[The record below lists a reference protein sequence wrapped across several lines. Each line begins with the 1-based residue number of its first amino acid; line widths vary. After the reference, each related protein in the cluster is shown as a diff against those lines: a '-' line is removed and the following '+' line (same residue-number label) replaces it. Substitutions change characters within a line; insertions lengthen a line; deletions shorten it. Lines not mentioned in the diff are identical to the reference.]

1 VTSNE
6 SKTSKTFENPI
17 FISMGVLWSCGVL
30 TLVASS
36 YFLPKTY
43 TGFDYSVGVEGVGF
57 IIFLMLT
64 VSILTTT
71 SVWSFLTFKYRVVEY
86 AEKFDKE
93 IEQERLRS
101 LHTAKLSALGRMAA
115 GVAHEINNPLA
126 IIAGSTHML
135 QKQTSR
141 HLSQEEIINS
151 VSIIDRQVI
160 RISNIVKALR
170 SITGDGSRESKQLV
184 SLQMIILQAHEF
196 LASRLKSE
204 NIEFIFNDQEN
215 EIKVFCRATEI
226 SQIIYN
232 LFSNSIDALEGQ
244 KDKWIRVS
252 VETVEGYCFIKFSD
266 SGGPLDKDLIEKVM
280 EPFFTTKDVGK
291 GTGLGLSICSSIA
304 KGHGG
309 LLEYDTTAPT
319 TTFILKLPIGT

>member
-1 VTSNE
+1 MTSNE
-6 SKTSKTFENPI
+6 SKTLKTFENPI
-17 FISMGVLWSCGVL
+17 FISMGVLWSCGIM

-36 YFLPKTY
+36 YLLPKSY
-43 TGFDYSVGVEGVGF
+43 TGFDYSVGVEGVGL
-57 IIFLMLT
+57 IIFLLLA
-64 VSILTTT
+64 VSILITT

-86 AEKFDKE
+86 AKKFDQE

-135 QKQTSR
+135 QKQAVR
-141 HLSQEEIINS
+141 HLSQEELMNG
-151 VSIIDRQVI
+151 VTVIDRQVI

-170 SITGDGSRESKQLV
+170 SITGDGSREPKQRI
-184 SLQMIILQAHEF
+184 SIRMIILQAYEF
-196 LASRLKSE
+196 LANRLKSE
-204 NIEFIFNDQEN
+204 NIDFIFEDSED
-215 EIKVFCRATEI
+215 ETIVYCRATEI

-232 LFSNSIDALEGQ
+232 LFSNSIDALEGK

-252 VETVEGYCFIKFSD
+252 MKEAGDYCYLTFSD
-266 SGGPLDKDLIEKVM
+266 SGGPLDKDLIEKLM

-304 KGHGG
+304 QGHGG
-309 LLEYDTTAPT
+309 TLEYDTTAST
-319 TTFILKLPIGT
+319 TTFILKLPIRV